1 MSDAQQR
8 AVVKRIEE
16 TRDELVGLVESLVEQ
31 PTHEGNEAAAQ
42 EVVIDELEGIGL
54 EPDVWEPDVSEL
66 EDHPGYFDTKTYEEY
81 GYDGRPNVAAT
92 IDGAGDGRSLGFSG
106 HIDVVPV
113 DEERWSY
120 EPWAAT
126 VENGRIYGRGTCDMK
141 GGLAAGIHA
150 AKVLDELGVELAGD
164 LILESTID
172 EEAGG
177 TGGALSAL
185 ERGYQPDA
193 AIITEPYGVPNIGVA
208 SAGVLYF
215 RVTVPGRAAHA
226 AHAFNGVNAA
236 WKATRIFEALRELE
250 SERKQRISF
259 QPAVNERP
267 AAEGSVT
274 NLNVGIFDSGDW
286 PSTVPS
292 EATMECRLGWPPGE
306 SREEVRTEIEETI
319 QDVVD
324 QDEWLSENPPELEW
338 FGWRAEAHEVDRD
351 AEITQLVSD
360 NAESV
365 IGEDGTWVGGLA
377 GLDERFYVNY
387 YDIPCPSV
395 GPRGENIHG
404 ADEYVEIDSL
414 VETAQT
420 LALTAIDW
428 CGTERT

>member
-1 MSDAQQR
+1 MSEAQR
-8 AVVKRIEE
+8 REVIDRVEE
-16 TRDELVGLVESLVEQ
+16 TRDELIALVESLVEQ
-31 PTHEGNEAAAQ
+31 PTHEGNEAAGQ
-42 EVVIDELEGIGL
+42 EVIIDELERIGL
-54 EPDVWEPDVSEL
+54 ETDVWEPDVSKL
-66 EDHPGYFDTKTYEEY
+66 EDHPGYFDTKIYEEY
-81 GYDGRPNVAAT
+81 GYEGRPNVAAT
-92 IDGAGDGRSLGFSG
+92 IEGSGDGRSLGFMG
-106 HIDVVPV
+106 HIDVVSV
-113 DEERWSY
+113 DEDKWTY
-120 EPWAAT
+120 DPWVAT
-126 VENGRIYGRGTCDMK
+126 VEDNRIYGRGSCDMK

-150 AKVLDELGVELAGD
+150 AKVLDELGIELAGD

-193 AIITEPYGVPNIGVA
+193 AIITEPYGVPDIGVA

-215 RVTVPGRAAHA
+215 RVIVPGRAAHA

-250 SERKQRISF
+250 AERKQRISF

-267 AAEGSVT
+267 EAEGSVT

-306 SREEVRTEIEETI
+306 SREEVRAEIEETI
-319 QDVVD
+319 QGVVEE
-324 QDEWLSENPPELEW
+324 DEWLSENPPEIEW
-338 FGWRAEAHEVDRD
+338 FGWSAEAHEVDRD
-351 AEITQLVSD
+351 AEITQLASD

-365 IGEDGTWVGGLA
+365 IGEEGTWVGGLA

-387 YDIPCPSV
+387 YNIPCPSV

-404 ADEYVEIDSL
+404 ADEFVEVDSL

-428 CGTERT
+428 CGTTE